1 MRLSLKLPLLRS
13 GIEEGLVCACVRPGC
28 PGGWGATET
37 GTLCLLTYITPSPP
51 CPPLLRGGHF
61 ICLFHLFPNEIIST
75 CLDFINPEDSKEMQ
89 AAPPPYE
96 YAAARGWEEAL
107 EESPARNSTS
117 VGL

>member
-13 GIEEGLVCACVRPGC
+13 GIEEGSVCACVRPGC
-28 PGGWGATET
+28 LGDWGATET
-37 GTLCLLTYITPSPP
+37 GTLCLLTYVTPSPP
-51 CPPLLRGGHF
+51 GPRLSVCFQMKSSPLR
-61 ICLFHLFPNEIIST
+61 
-75 CLDFINPEDSKEMQ
+75 LDFINPEDSKEMQ